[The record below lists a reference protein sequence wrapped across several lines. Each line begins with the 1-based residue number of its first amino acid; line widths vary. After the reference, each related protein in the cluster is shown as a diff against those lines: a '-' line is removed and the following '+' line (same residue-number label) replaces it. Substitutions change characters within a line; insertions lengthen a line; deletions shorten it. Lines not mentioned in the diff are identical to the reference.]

1 MRCSCE
7 LLCLGAT
14 KEENMAGR
22 PSFLIPLSTLPPL
35 TSAIC
40 PYWPVLSVTLQTPHA
55 LSPHCQGANKPWKL
69 SIWRASDQTLA
80 WTWKLSYVCVWNSS
94 GAEHHAWWQ
103 TYDSVR
109 RTWWWAKRLYTLR
122 FSVTCSSTQMWAML
136 WLQPAQ
142 CWSRPVNLIPIS
154 GSLIMCLLVLTF
166 VRKWN
171 KETGKTI
178 GESQKR
184 EGGRKRVGLFREVI
198 WQQKA

>member
-1 MRCSCE
+1 MFLWVTVSW
-7 LLCLGAT
+7 GN
-14 KEENMAGR
+14 KGR
-22 PSFLIPLSTLPPL
+22 KHGRQTQFPNPFVHPASLNLSYLSTLAGSFCHIAD
-35 TSAIC
+35 TS
-40 PYWPVLSVTLQTPHA
+40 SA

-80 WTWKLSYVCVWNSS
+80 RTWKLSYVCVWSSS

-103 TYDSVR
+103 SYDSVR

-154 GSLIMCLLVLTF
+154 GSLIMCLLVLAF